1 MYKRQVLAGTH
12 LGYLPS
18 HYAQPWV
25 AAGQM
30 RVLHPETLRYEVQH
44 SMITHAGHARGEAL
58 KAFIA
63 DLLAEH
69 GG

>member
-1 MYKRQVLAGTH
+1 
-12 LGYLPS
+12 
-18 HYAQPWV
+18 
-25 AAGQM
+25 M